1 MSPLRTHSVCRLAVL
16 VIALDVAV
24 AGSRV
29 HASGSESGP
38 TLTLSEAVAR
48 ALREGRDARIAHLE
62 TAQAD
67 AAVGEARSIYW
78 PQASVSSE
86 AGWSD
91 EQNATIN
98 AVNGMGELKRYPLS
112 SLGSNAAWLS
122 VYIDQVLFDLSRW
135 HGVERTELERE
146 AAAVQEAQQRESI
159 SYSVTE
165 RYVNLLR
172 LQRQAG
178 LDSERVRQ
186 AEWLDHRAAT
196 LLDAGRALSAD
207 REQVSLALEEARVQA
222 GQRQQELDDAR
233 TALWRLIGSPSDD
246 PPPFDLAPGSV
257 PALAVSSDPTSDAAI
272 AKAPELRILDLR
284 RRMEEASLAAARAE
298 RLPTLSMRGGYFHY
312 GTKRFDSF
320 ESEFAVGVD
329 LHVPVF
335 TGFKTSNAIEGAS
348 VALEAA
354 RLRYD
359 STRDVKRARLKELAR
374 QLTATQ
380 RQSELAERRAHL
392 ADERLRLADLALDAQ
407 RGSLAEALA
416 ARSEADRAR
425 RTAIDADSD
434 RILLWANFQREAGT
448 LTTALLG
455 EPPAEAP

>member
-1 MSPLRTHSVCRLAVL
+1 M
-16 VIALDVAV
+16 
-24 AGSRV
+24 
-29 HASGSESGP
+29 
-38 TLTLSEAVAR
+38 
-48 ALREGRDARIAHLE
+48 
-62 TAQAD
+62 
-67 AAVGEARSIYW
+67 
-78 PQASVSSE
+78 
-86 AGWSD
+86 
-91 EQNATIN
+91 
-98 AVNGMGELKRYPLS
+98 
-112 SLGSNAAWLS
+112 
-122 VYIDQVLFDLSRW
+122 
-135 HGVERTELERE
+135 
-146 AAAVQEAQQRESI
+146 
-159 SYSVTE
+159 
-165 RYVNLLR
+165 
-172 LQRQAG
+172 
-178 LDSERVRQ
+178 
-186 AEWLDHRAAT
+186 
-196 LLDAGRALSAD
+196 
-207 REQVSLALEEARVQA
+207 EEARVQT

-246 PPPFDLAPGSV
+246 PPLFDLAPGSV

-272 AKAPELRILDLR
+272 GKAPELRILDLR